1 MQQIKIILAR
11 IPDLSNMKLTYKRV
25 MKQNMRNMVATKTP
39 KYQTHII
46 LFWDKL
52 FHSVPAPR
60 N

>member
-1 MQQIKIILAR
+1 
-11 IPDLSNMKLTYKRV
+11 
-25 MKQNMRNMVATKTP
+25 MRNMVATKTP